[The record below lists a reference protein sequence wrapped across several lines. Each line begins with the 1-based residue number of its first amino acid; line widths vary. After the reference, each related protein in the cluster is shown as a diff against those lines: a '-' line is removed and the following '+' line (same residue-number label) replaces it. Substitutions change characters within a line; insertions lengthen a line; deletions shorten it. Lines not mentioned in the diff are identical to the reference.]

1 MIQPGLGRISQ
12 LLRNVEFPW
21 KSIHVAGTNGK
32 GSICHHASHLI
43 KRKKIKVGKFTSP
56 HLIDRWDCI
65 TINNQPVNEL
75 LFRKV
80 ESHYRDLSQRDGIPA
95 SPFEILTATA
105 FHIFNEEKILIGVI
119 EVGMG
124 GREDATNILNNQAIS
139 VISKIDRDHQNF
151 LGDTLEEIALHK
163 AGILRPNVPY
173 IINPRNE
180 KNVQDVIDDYAKT
193 IQAGPRLTHEPS
205 DFQKSLFNKHDWKT
219 FTNPLLP
226 VQRDNVVLAAVAA
239 RQAVESI
246 GLDFRPFDIGRF
258 LLKSRLLV
266 NPGRMELIRVPI
278 IFGDD
283 RNSQGPRILVDG
295 AHNPNAAKL
304 LKDYVRLVHSKG
316 KIPGEGFPG
325 KNGWPVTWVLAMTE
339 GKDAHEYLRIL
350 LQPGDT
356 VVTTTFAPVD
366 GMPSVKPMDPN
377 QLLEIAKSVQPRVTG
392 MAMPKQGALRALCAA
407 KFISKRHRPVVLAGS
422 LYLVGDFHREFRS
435 RNSKF
440 YWTDP
445 EFEPDRRILKAILKE
460 EEHRVK
466 NWFSGYPADTVNN
479 ASTKDEKG
487 HAEWNKQ
494 ISHREKKRAIQEE
507 IEALDRDMELLA
519 EEEQRIGHRQ
529 SPDAE
534 NLGEPADSES
544 VTSADELET
553 STEEHDD
560 NADEPAQEDETKHEK
575 DQTPE
580 QSRRLKIRR
589 VIWPGRTVDGYP
601 KVQVLSEKK

>member
-12 LLRNVEFPW
+12 LLRNAEFPW

-32 GSICHHASHLI
+32 GSICHYASHLI

-56 HLIDRWDCI
+56 HLVDRWDCI

-80 ESHYRDLSQRDGIPA
+80 ESHYQDLSQRDGIPA

-105 FHIFNEEKILIGVI
+105 FHIFNEEKIEIGVI

-163 AGILRPNVPY
+163 AGILRSNVPY

-193 IQAGPRLTHEPS
+193 IQAGPRFTHEPL
-205 DFQKSLFNKHDWKT
+205 DLQKRLFNKHDWNT
-219 FTNPLLP
+219 FLHPLLP
-226 VQRDNVVLAAVAA
+226 VQRDNAVLAAIAA
-239 RQAVESI
+239 RQAIESI
-246 GLDFRPFDIGRF
+246 GLEIRPFDIGRF
-258 LLKSRLLV
+258 LLKSRMSV
-266 NPGRMELIRVPI
+266 NHGRMELISVPL
-278 IFGDD
+278 IFGDHKD
-283 RNSQGPRILVDG
+283 SQGPKILVDG

-316 KIPGEGFPG
+316 KIPGDGFPG

-356 VVTTTFAPVD
+356 VVTTTFGPVD

-377 QLLEIAKSVQPRVTG
+377 QLLEIAKSVQPGVTG

-407 KFISKRHRPVVLAGS
+407 KFISKRGRPVVLTGS
-422 LYLVGDFHREFRS
+422 LYLVGDFHREFRV

-440 YWTDP
+440 YWKDP
-445 EFEPDRRILKAILKE
+445 EFEYDRKLFKTILKE
-460 EEHRVK
+460 EEHRVN
-466 NWFSGYPADTVNN
+466 NWFSGYPADIVNKVS
-479 ASTKDEKG
+479 AKDEKG
-487 HAEWNKQ
+487 NAEWNKQ
-494 ISHREKKRAIQEE
+494 IAHQKQRRAIQEE
-507 IEALDRDMELLA
+507 IEALDREMEQLA
-519 EEEQRIGHRQ
+519 AEEQRIGRRQ

-534 NLGEPADSES
+534 VLGKPADSES
-544 VTSADELET
+544 ATSVDELET
-553 STEEHDD
+553 STEERDD
-560 NADEPAQEDETKHEK
+560 NADESVQEDETKYEK

-580 QSRRLKIRR
+580 QSRRLKVRR
-589 VIWPGRTVDGYP
+589 VIWSGR
-601 KVQVLSEKK
+601 SAIE